1 MTFNFIEK
9 LFGKPGKT
17 AQAVAKDRLKFVL
30 LHDRADIPAP
40 MMQEMRRDIMAVLS
54 KYVEIDEAALEV
66 YLEQADSE
74 MALVANIPI
83 RRVITH
89 LSDVP
94 TA

>member
-1 MTFNFIEK
+1 
-9 LFGKPGKT
+9 
-17 AQAVAKDRLKFVL
+17 
-30 LHDRADIPAP
+30 
-40 MMQEMRRDIMAVLS
+40 MMQEMRRDILAVLS

-89 LSDVP
+89 LSDAP